1 MSDLRAAS
9 ATGKAACVPFRP
21 WKGGSDLRAVGS
33 PLRKG
38 GSPRLAKPCK
48 SLPPPAFAS
57 CREMGGRMRV
67 RPTESHANPVAPC
80 QWEHERIDYNPKH
93 ALIPPV
99 KGGNDSV
106 LGLSLIHIYG
116 RVSLRFI
123 ARGHGAGR
131 CFGSARPFPYQNARC
146 GRNDYGCPPKG
157 TDVITDAKARE
168 RGTHVV
174 QERFGSLR

>member
-48 SLPPPAFAS
+48 SLPPSAFAS

-93 ALIPPV
+93 ALIPLV
-99 KGGNDSV
+99 KGGNDSAPGRS
-106 LGLSLIHIYG
+106 LGAIATSTSGPPMWPCSAALPYG
-116 RVSLRFI
+116 RWPIPPSSVRVSPFMYLKS
-123 ARGHGAGR
+123 GPQ
-131 CFGSARPFPYQNARC
+131 SWTTTRPISVSTSP
-146 GRNDYGCPPKG
+146 
-157 TDVITDAKARE
+157 
-168 RGTHVV
+168 
-174 QERFGSLR
+174 